1 MPKTYKHLNSEER
14 DLIAVLKSKGYSLR
28 AMAKK
33 LQRDPGTLSRELRR
47 NAPPVHQGYYL
58 SHKAHDRALKR
69 NQESHQRARLKSAE
83 LRCYVS
89 QKLQND
95 WSPELIAG
103 RWNRCHPSLA
113 ISHEAI
119 YQWVYSDARHLI
131 PHLVRAHKKRLRRGY
146 SRKHRKTH
154 IPERVSIQSRPKNVE
169 ERRQSG
175 HWETDTAVSRQSR
188 AALQISVERKTRYT
202 KLAKLC
208 SKAARPMSNA
218 LNRRLSRLPQTLR
231 RTITYDNGSENVEH
245 VRTNRIL
252 GTQSY
257 FCEPFHSYEKG
268 TVENT
273 VGIVRRFFPKKTDFA
288 IIQPV
293 IIKRLERWINH
304 RPRKCLNFQTPAEVF
319 YTETVALTH

>member
-1 MPKTYKHLNSEER
+1 MPKTYKHLSSEER
-14 DLIAVLKSKGYSLR
+14 DLLAVLKSKGYSLR
-28 AMAKK
+28 DMAKT
-33 LQRDPGTLSRELRR
+33 LRRDPATLSRELRR
-47 NAPPVHQGYYL
+47 NAPPVYQGYYL
-58 SHKAHDRALKR
+58 SHKAHGRALKR
-69 NQESHQRARLKSAE
+69 NQETHQRPRLKSAE
-83 LRCYVS
+83 LRRYVS
-89 QKLQND
+89 KKLQND

-103 RWNRCHPSLA
+103 RWNRRHLSLA

-131 PHLVRAHKKRLRRGY
+131 PYLVRAHKKRLRRGY

-154 IPERVSIQSRPKNVE
+154 IPERVSIQNRPSHIE

-175 HWETDTAVSRQSR
+175 HWETDTAISRQSR

-202 KLAKLC
+202 KLTKLR

-218 LNRRLSRLPQTLR
+218 LNRKLSRLPQSLR

-252 GTQSY
+252 GTRSY
-257 FCEPFHSYEKG
+257 FCEPYHSYEKG

-273 VGIVRRFFPKKTDFA
+273 IGIVRRFFPKKTDFA
-288 IIQPV
+288 IIQPAT
-293 IIKRLERWINH
+293 INRLERWINQ
-304 RPRKCLNFQTPAEVF
+304 RPRKCLNFQTPAEAF
-319 YTETVALTH
+319 YAETVALTH

>member
-1 MPKTYKHLNSEER
+1 MPKTYKHLSSEER

-28 AMAKK
+28 AMAKT
-33 LQRDPGTLSRELRR
+33 LQRNPGTLSRELRR

-69 NQESHQRARLKSAE
+69 NLESHQRSRLKSDE
-83 LRCYVS
+83 LRRYVS

-103 RWNRCHPSLA
+103 RWNRDHLSLA

-154 IPERVSIQSRPKNVE
+154 IPERISIQSRPKYIE
-169 ERRQSG
+169 KRRQSG

-208 SKAARPMSNA
+208 SKSARPMSNA
-218 LNRRLSRLPQTLR
+218 LNRRLCRLPQPLR

-245 VRTNRIL
+245 VRTNRVL

-273 VGIVRRFFPKKTDFA
+273 IGIVRRFFPKKTDFA

-293 IIKRLERWINH
+293 TIKRLEHWINQ
-304 RPRKCLNFQTPAEVF
+304 RPRKCLNFQTPTETFHA
-319 YTETVALTH
+319 ETVALAH

>member
-119 YQWVYSDARHLI
+119 YQWVYSDAHHLI
-131 PHLVRAHKKRLRRGY
+131 PHLVRGIRG
-146 SRKHRKTH
+146 
-154 IPERVSIQSRPKNVE
+154 IRVM
-169 ERRQSG
+169 
-175 HWETDTAVSRQSR
+175 SRQATIKIDDGSR
-188 AALQISVERKTRYT
+188 
-202 KLAKLC
+202 
-208 SKAARPMSNA
+208 
-218 LNRRLSRLPQTLR
+218 
-231 RTITYDNGSENVEH
+231 NG
-245 VRTNRIL
+245 
-252 GTQSY
+252 Y
-257 FCEPFHSYEKG
+257 
-268 TVENT
+268 
-273 VGIVRRFFPKKTDFA
+273 
-288 IIQPV
+288 
-293 IIKRLERWINH
+293 
-304 RPRKCLNFQTPAEVF
+304 
-319 YTETVALTH
+319 